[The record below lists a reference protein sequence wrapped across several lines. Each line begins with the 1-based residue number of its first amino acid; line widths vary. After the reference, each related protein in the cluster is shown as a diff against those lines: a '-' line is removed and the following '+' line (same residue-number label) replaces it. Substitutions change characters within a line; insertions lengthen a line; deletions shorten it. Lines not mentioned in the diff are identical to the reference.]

1 MLSRQ
6 PNQEDLENT
15 TPQTALGHFKDPLI
29 PKTNTVFKSLKSP
42 TASQKELKR
51 EKIYLTNMLNVYI
64 TEFQEGKGPL
74 ISGGKNTK
82 KKLYSL
88 SVALRVNPRFFL
100 ALIFAF

>member
-1 MLSRQ
+1 
-6 PNQEDLENT
+6 
-15 TPQTALGHFKDPLI
+15 
-29 PKTNTVFKSLKSP
+29 
-42 TASQKELKR
+42 
-51 EKIYLTNMLNVYI
+51 MLNVYI

-74 ISGGKNTK
+74 ISGGKNMK